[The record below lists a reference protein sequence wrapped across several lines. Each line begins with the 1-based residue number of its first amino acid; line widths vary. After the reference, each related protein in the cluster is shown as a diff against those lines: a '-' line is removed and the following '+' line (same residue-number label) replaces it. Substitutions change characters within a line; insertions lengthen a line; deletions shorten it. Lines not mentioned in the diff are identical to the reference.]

1 MILTII
7 TFLIVLSILV
17 LVHEAGH
24 FLLAKKFGIR
34 VEEFGFGLPPRA
46 LSIKRGKTIYSINWL
61 PIGGFVKLYG
71 EDETEDRR
79 QKTETRRFLPRAN
92 GRGHWFWSP
101 GF

>member
-1 MILTII
+1 MLLT
-7 TFLIVLSILV
+7 LIVFLAVLSLLV
-17 LVHEAGH
+17 FVHEFGH
-24 FLLAKKFGIR
+24 FLAAKKFGIR

-79 QKTETRRFLPRAN
+79 QKTEDRNEAFLVRRLL
-92 GRGHWFWSP
+92 W
-101 GF
+101 